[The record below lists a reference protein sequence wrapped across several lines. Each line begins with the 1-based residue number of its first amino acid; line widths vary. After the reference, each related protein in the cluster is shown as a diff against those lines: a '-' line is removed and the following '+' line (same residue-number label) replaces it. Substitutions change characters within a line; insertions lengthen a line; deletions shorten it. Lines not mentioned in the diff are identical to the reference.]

1 MITGFNTDVSYGGE
15 VFHVQTEDKGIQSPI
30 ILSLVYRAGTI
41 LAAKR
46 TAYDRMIQNGIVDE
60 QALAQMLSK
69 QHQLLVAAI
78 KSGKSD
84 KLAELSRQRHEQKSG
99 AISPSKPHPMVE
111 EKEPSVVAA
120 VKKPAVPPA
129 QNTIS
134 VVAAKPQSTTL
145 SPQNVTVV
153 EVQSVPVTIVNAQVI
168 GPEKN
173 SVAPPAVNSGV
184 KVQPLTPAVP
194 PPLVVSLLP
203 ETQAAQ
209 VPVVGRGSEAKTV
222 ETISF
227 DQIIAGYLQPSKTP
241 DQLRIELLY
250 PSKFSGGDEV
260 TVRAAVLFGGHS
272 PANNAVVK
280 IQLLGTRIDPQ
291 IWTAKTDFQGL
302 VNFHVKIPN
311 FTCGAA
317 ALVLTAREPGGQE
330 VEVKHMIRKK

>member
-99 AISPSKPHPMVE
+99 TVSPAGPQPGG
-111 EKEPSVVAA
+111 VVAA
-120 VKKPAVPPA
+120 AKKPAVPPA

>member
-46 TAYDRMIQNGIVDE
+46 TAYDRMIQDGIVDE

-78 KSGKSD
+78 KSGKSN

-99 AISPSKPHPMVE
+99 TVSPSKPQPVVE
-111 EKEPSVVAA
+111 EKEPGVVAA
-120 VKKPAVPPA
+120 AKKPEVPPA

-134 VVAAKPQSTTL
+134 VVAAEPQSTTL
-145 SPQNVTVV
+145 SSQNVTVV
-153 EVQSVPVTIVNAQVI
+153 EVQSVPVTIVNAQI
-168 GPEKN
+168 IAPEKN
-173 SVAPPAVNSGV
+173 SVAPPAV
-184 KVQPLTPAVP
+184 P
-194 PPLVVSLLP
+194 PPVVVSLLS

-209 VPVVGRGSEAKTV
+209 VPMVGRGGEAKTV
-222 ETISF
+222 ETFSF

-272 PANNAVVK
+272 PANNAMVK